1 MNAMPLDEDRFAAR
15 DGLNLCYRRW
25 LPASDPL
32 ATVVIVHGLC
42 EHGGRYA
49 TVAEELCAHGYACY
63 APDLRGHGRSDGE
76 RLLIAAFDNYVDDL
90 ELFLA
95 QIAPQHPGRP
105 LFLLGHSMGG
115 TIVARLTLRRRPDVR
130 GLILSAAALRIA
142 GSVFPVLRKMARLM
156 SRVWP
161 RLRLV
166 RLGSRMLSRDPQVV
180 ADFRSDPLVYH
191 GKLPVR
197 TGAEILE
204 AAQDIQGQM
213 ESIEVPLLIL
223 HGTGDRITDPR
234 GSWELYTRARS
245 ADKTLRLY
253 QGLYHDLLHEPE
265 WGPISDEILDW
276 LGPRCSVAS

>member
-1 MNAMPLDEDRFAAR
+1 MPLDEDRFAAR
-15 DGLNLCYRRW
+15 DGLHLCYRRW

-49 TVAEELCAHGYACY
+49 TVAEKLCAHGYACY

-76 RLLIAAFDNYVDDL
+76 RLLTAAFDNYLDDL

-95 QIAPQHPGRP
+95 QIVPQHPGRP

-115 TIVARLTLRRRPDVR
+115 AIVARLTLCRRPAIR

-142 GSVFPVLRKMARLM
+142 DNVFPVLRKLARLM

-191 GKLPVR
+191 GKFPVR
-197 TGAEILE
+197 TGAEILD
-204 AAQDIQGQM
+204 AAQGIQGQM

-265 WGPISDEILDW
+265 WGKISDEILDW
-276 LGPRCSVAS
+276 LGQRGSAA